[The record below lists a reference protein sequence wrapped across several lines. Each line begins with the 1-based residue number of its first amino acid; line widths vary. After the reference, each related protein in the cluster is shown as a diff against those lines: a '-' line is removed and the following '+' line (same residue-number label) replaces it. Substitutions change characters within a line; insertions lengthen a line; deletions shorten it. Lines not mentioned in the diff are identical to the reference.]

1 MATEATTANLMPN
14 LAAGLRPLLLL
25 VGLAAAVAA
34 GVGVTLWTKGPTFS
48 VLYATLA
55 DEEAAAV
62 TRSLSGAGIEYRM
75 EAGSGG
81 ISVPAERLNE
91 ARMLLA
97 EQGTL
102 QSGGFANLGKEG
114 GFGVSAFM
122 EGARYQHALE
132 TELAK
137 TISSLQQVAAAR
149 VHIAAGR
156 NSSFIRDRTPA
167 RASVFLQLKAG
178 RKLSSEQVT
187 AIVNLVGS
195 SVADIDPEQV
205 TVVDQTG
212 RLLSSPQGRGEFALR
227 DQQVEFARQMEEM
240 YSQRVEALIAP
251 LVGPGRVRAEVSA
264 QFDMSASE
272 EAREQFNPQGVVV
285 RSEQL
290 SEDRS
295 SNPVARGIPGS
306 ASNQANAAAA
316 TPANPADAANAA
328 TATAANAATP
338 PPPASVQSTRNY
350 EIDRTVAYT
359 RQPAGRLKRLSVAV
373 LVDNVQVPGR
383 DGKPTDAPLTREQIE
398 RITALVKDAVGF
410 DAARGDSV
418 SIINSPWR
426 GDPRL
431 AATDLES
438 VPFYEQAWF
447 LDVAKIVA
455 GLIALT
461 LLMLMVI
468 RPLTQR
474 ITAMLPSPPEPT
486 EEQNDRFIPS
496 RNLPAVAGAAGEAG
510 QPGTAIAGAGPAES
524 TRKKPP
530 TKYDEQVE
538 FARQL
543 VQEDPARVAQVVRK
557 WAMSNG

>member
-1 MATEATTANLMPN
+1 MATEATTANIMPN

-62 TRSLSGAGIEYRM
+62 TRSLSTAGIEYRM

-102 QSGGFANLGKEG
+102 QSGGFANLSKEG

-137 TISSLQQVAAAR
+137 TIASPQQVAAAR

-251 LVGPGRVRAEVSA
+251 LVGAGRVRAEVSA

-295 SNPVARGIPGS
+295 GTAVARGIPGS
-306 ASNQANAAAA
+306 ASNQATAAAA
-316 TPANPADAANAA
+316 TPADPAAAAA
-328 TATAANAATP
+328 STNATP

-373 LVDNVQVPGR
+373 LVDHVQVPGR
-383 DGKPTDAPLTREQIE
+383 DGKPTDAPLTREQID

-410 DAARGDSV
+410 DTARGDSV
-418 SIINSPWR
+418 SVINSPWR

-431 AATDLES
+431 TATDLET

-474 ITAMLPSPPEPT
+474 ITAMLPRPPEPADADD
-486 EEQNDRFIPS
+486 DRFIPS
-496 RNLPAVAGAAGEAG
+496 RNLPVVAGAGGEGG
-510 QPGTAIAGAGPAES
+510 QPGTAVAGAGS
-524 TRKKPP
+524 TEMQRKKAP

>member
-1 MATEATTANLMPN
+1 MATEATTANIMPN

-62 TRSLSGAGIEYRM
+62 TRSLSTAGIEYRM

-137 TISSLQQVAAAR
+137 TIASLQQVAAAR

-251 LVGPGRVRAEVSA
+251 LVGAGRVRAEVSA

-295 SNPVARGIPGS
+295 GTAVARGIPGS
-306 ASNQANAAAA
+306 ASNQATAAAA
-316 TPANPADAANAA
+316 TPADPAAAAA
-328 TATAANAATP
+328 STNATP

-373 LVDNVQVPGR
+373 LVDHVQVPGR
-383 DGKPTDAPLTREQIE
+383 DGKPTDAPLTREQID

-410 DAARGDSV
+410 DTARGDSV
-418 SIINSPWR
+418 SVINSPWR

-431 AATDLES
+431 TATDLET

-447 LDVAKIVA
+447 LDIAKIVA

-474 ITAMLPSPPEPT
+474 ITAMLPRPPEPA
-486 EEQNDRFIPS
+486 EDDEDRFTSS
-496 RNLPAVAGAAGEAG
+496 RNLPVVAGSAGEGG
-510 QPGTAIAGAGPAES
+510 QPGSAIAGAGATELQ
-524 TRKKPP
+524 RKKPP

>member
-1 MATEATTANLMPN
+1 MMATEATTANIMPN

-48 VLYATLA
+48 VLYASLA

-62 TRSLSGAGIEYRM
+62 TRSLSTAGIEYRM

-137 TISSLQQVAAAR
+137 TIASLQQVAAAR

-251 LVGPGRVRAEVSA
+251 LVGAGRVRAEVSA

-295 SNPVARGIPGS
+295 TSTVARGVPGS
-306 ASNQANAAAA
+306 ASNQPNSAAA
-316 TPANPADAANAA
+316 TPATPTDPAAAVAA
-328 TATAANAATP
+328 GGATP

-373 LVDNVQVPGR
+373 LVDHVQVPGR
-383 DGKPTDAPLTREQIE
+383 DGKPTEAPLTREQID

-418 SIINSPWR
+418 SVINSPWR

-431 AATDLES
+431 AATDLET

-474 ITAMLPSPPEPT
+474 ITAMLPRPPEPVKRRT
-486 EEQNDRFIPS
+486 IGSFRRATCRWSRVRAVRVVSRARRSPEQTRLTLSVKSRS
-496 RNLPAVAGAAGEAG
+496 RNTMSRSSLQGSWSKKIRRVSRRSYASG
-510 QPGTAIAGAGPAES
+510 Q
-524 TRKKPP
+524 
-530 TKYDEQVE
+530 
-538 FARQL
+538 
-543 VQEDPARVAQVVRK
+543 
-557 WAMSNG
+557 

>member
-1 MATEATTANLMPN
+1 MATEATTANIMPN

-62 TRSLSGAGIEYRM
+62 TRSLSTAGIEYRM

-102 QSGGFANLGKEG
+102 QSGGFANLSKEG

-137 TISSLQQVAAAR
+137 TIASLQQVAAAR

-251 LVGPGRVRAEVSA
+251 LVGAGRVRAEVSA

-295 SNPVARGIPGS
+295 GTAVARGIPGS
-306 ASNQANAAAA
+306 ASNQATAAAA
-316 TPANPADAANAA
+316 TPADPAAAAA
-328 TATAANAATP
+328 STNATP

-373 LVDNVQVPGR
+373 LVDHVQVPGR
-383 DGKPTDAPLTREQIE
+383 DGKPTDAPLTREQID

-410 DAARGDSV
+410 DTARGDSV
-418 SIINSPWR
+418 SVINSPWR

-431 AATDLES
+431 TATDLET

-474 ITAMLPSPPEPT
+474 ITAMLPRPAEPADADD
-486 EEQNDRFIPS
+486 DRFIPS
-496 RNLPAVAGAAGEAG
+496 RNLPVVAGAGGEGG
-510 QPGTAIAGAGPAES
+510 QPGTAVAGAGS
-524 TRKKPP
+524 TEMQRKKAP

>member
-1 MATEATTANLMPN
+1 MATEATTANIMPN

-62 TRSLSGAGIEYRM
+62 TRSLSTAGIEYRM

-137 TISSLQQVAAAR
+137 TIASLQQVAAAR

-212 RLLSSPQGRGEFALR
+212 RLLSSPQGRGEFARR

-251 LVGPGRVRAEVSA
+251 LVGAGRVRAEVSA

-295 SNPVARGIPGS
+295 GTAVARGIPGS
-306 ASNQANAAAA
+306 ASNQATAAAA
-316 TPANPADAANAA
+316 TPADPAAAAA
-328 TATAANAATP
+328 STNATP

-373 LVDNVQVPGR
+373 LVDHVQVPGR
-383 DGKPTDAPLTREQIE
+383 DGKPTDAPLTREQID

-410 DAARGDSV
+410 DTARGDSV
-418 SIINSPWR
+418 SVINSPWR

-431 AATDLES
+431 TATDLET

-474 ITAMLPSPPEPT
+474 ITAMLPRPAEPADADD
-486 EEQNDRFIPS
+486 DRFIPS
-496 RNLPAVAGAAGEAG
+496 RNLPVVAGAGGEGG
-510 QPGTAIAGAGPAES
+510 QPGTAVAGAGS
-524 TRKKPP
+524 TEMQRKKAP

>member
-1 MATEATTANLMPN
+1 MATEATTANIMPN

-48 VLYATLA
+48 VLYASLA

-62 TRSLSGAGIEYRM
+62 TRSLSTAGIEYRM

-102 QSGGFANLGKEG
+102 QTGGFANLGKEG

-137 TISSLQQVAAAR
+137 TIASLQQVAAAR

-195 SVADIDPEQV
+195 SVADIDPDQV

-251 LVGPGRVRAEVSA
+251 LVGAGRVRAEVSA

-295 SNPVARGIPGS
+295 TSPVARGIPGS
-306 ASNQANAAAA
+306 ASNQATAAAA
-316 TPANPADAANAA
+316 TPATPADPAAA
-328 TATAANAATP
+328 TANATP

-373 LVDNVQVPGR
+373 LVDHVQVPGR
-383 DGKPTDAPLTREQIE
+383 DGKPTDAPLTREQID

-418 SIINSPWR
+418 SVINSPWR
-426 GDPRL
+426 GDPRV
-431 AATDLES
+431 AATDLET

-474 ITAMLPSPPEPT
+474 ITAMLPRPPEPA
-486 EEQNDRFIPS
+486 EGDDDRFIPS
-496 RNLPAVAGAAGEAG
+496 RNLPVVAGAAGEGG
-510 QPGTAIAGAGPAES
+510 QPGTAIAGAGS
-524 TRKKPP
+524 TEMQRKKAP

>member
-1 MATEATTANLMPN
+1 MATEATTANIMPN

-62 TRSLSGAGIEYRM
+62 TRSLSTAGIEYRM

-102 QSGGFANLGKEG
+102 QSGGFANLSKEG

-137 TISSLQQVAAAR
+137 TIASLQQVAAAR

-251 LVGPGRVRAEVSA
+251 LVGAGRVRAEVSA

-295 SNPVARGIPGS
+295 GTAVARGIPGS
-306 ASNQANAAAA
+306 TSNQATAAAA
-316 TPANPADAANAA
+316 TPADPAAAAA
-328 TATAANAATP
+328 STNATP

-373 LVDNVQVPGR
+373 LVDHVQVPGR
-383 DGKPTDAPLTREQIE
+383 DGKPTDAPLTREQID

-410 DAARGDSV
+410 DTARGDSV
-418 SIINSPWR
+418 SVINSPWR

-431 AATDLES
+431 TATDLET

-474 ITAMLPSPPEPT
+474 ITAMLPRPPEPADADD
-486 EEQNDRFIPS
+486 DRFIPS
-496 RNLPAVAGAAGEAG
+496 RNLPVVAGAGGEGG
-510 QPGTAIAGAGPAES
+510 QPGTAVAGAGS
-524 TRKKPP
+524 TEMQRKKAP

>member
-1 MATEATTANLMPN
+1 MATEATTANIMPN

-62 TRSLSGAGIEYRM
+62 TRSLSTAGIEYRM

-81 ISVPAERLNE
+81 ILVPAERLNE

-102 QSGGFANLGKEG
+102 QSGGFANLSKEG

-137 TISSLQQVAAAR
+137 TIASLQQVAAAR

-251 LVGPGRVRAEVSA
+251 LVGAGRVRAEVSA

-295 SNPVARGIPGS
+295 GTAVARGIPGS
-306 ASNQANAAAA
+306 ASNQATAAAA
-316 TPANPADAANAA
+316 TPADPAAAAA
-328 TATAANAATP
+328 STNATP

-373 LVDNVQVPGR
+373 LVDHVQVPGR
-383 DGKPTDAPLTREQIE
+383 DGKPTDAPLTREQID

-410 DAARGDSV
+410 DTARGDSV
-418 SIINSPWR
+418 SVINSPWR

-431 AATDLES
+431 TATDLET

-474 ITAMLPSPPEPT
+474 ITAMLPRPPEPADADD
-486 EEQNDRFIPS
+486 DRFIPS
-496 RNLPAVAGAAGEAG
+496 RNLPVVAGAGGEGG
-510 QPGTAIAGAGPAES
+510 QPGTAVAGAGS
-524 TRKKPP
+524 TEMQRKKAP

>member
-1 MATEATTANLMPN
+1 MATEATTANIMPN

-62 TRSLSGAGIEYRM
+62 TRSLSTAGIEYRM

-137 TISSLQQVAAAR
+137 TIASLQQVAAAR

-251 LVGPGRVRAEVSA
+251 LVGAGRVRAEVSA

-295 SNPVARGIPGS
+295 GTAVARGIPGS
-306 ASNQANAAAA
+306 A
-316 TPANPADAANAA
+316 
-328 TATAANAATP
+328 
-338 PPPASVQSTRNY
+338 
-350 EIDRTVAYT
+350 
-359 RQPAGRLKRLSVAV
+359 
-373 LVDNVQVPGR
+373 VP
-383 DGKPTDAPLTREQIE
+383 E
-398 RITALVKDAVGF
+398 R
-410 DAARGDSV
+410 
-418 SIINSPWR
+418 
-426 GDPRL
+426 
-431 AATDLES
+431 
-438 VPFYEQAWF
+438 
-447 LDVAKIVA
+447 
-455 GLIALT
+455 
-461 LLMLMVI
+461 
-468 RPLTQR
+468 
-474 ITAMLPSPPEPT
+474 
-486 EEQNDRFIPS
+486 
-496 RNLPAVAGAAGEAG
+496 
-510 QPGTAIAGAGPAES
+510 
-524 TRKKPP
+524 
-530 TKYDEQVE
+530 
-538 FARQL
+538 
-543 VQEDPARVAQVVRK
+543 
-557 WAMSNG
+557 

>member
-1 MATEATTANLMPN
+1 MATEATAPNIMPN

-48 VLYATLA
+48 VLYANLA

-62 TRSLSGAGIEYRM
+62 TRSLAGAGIEYRM

-251 LVGPGRVRAEVSA
+251 LVGAGRVRAEVSA

-290 SEDRS
+290 SEDRT
-295 SNPVARGIPGS
+295 SNPAARGIPGS
-306 ASNQANAAAA
+306 ASNQASGAAA
-316 TPANPADAANAA
+316 TPANPADPA
-328 TATAANAATP
+328 TAATAANATTQ
-338 PPPASVQSTRNY
+338 PPASVQSTRNY

-373 LVDNVQVPGR
+373 LVDNVQLPGR

-410 DAARGDSV
+410 DTARGDSV
-418 SIINSPWR
+418 SVINSPWR

-431 AATDLES
+431 MATELET

-474 ITAMLPSPPEPT
+474 ITAMLPRPPEPVG
-486 EEQNDRFIPS
+486 EDDDRFIPS
-496 RNLPAVAGAAGEAG
+496 RNLPVVAGAAGEGG
-510 QPGTAIAGAGPAES
+510 QVGTAIAGAGSGEPQ
-524 TRKKPP
+524 RKKPP

>member
-1 MATEATTANLMPN
+1 MATEATTANIMPN

-62 TRSLSGAGIEYRM
+62 TRSLSTAGIEYRM

-137 TISSLQQVAAAR
+137 TIASLQQVAAAR

-251 LVGPGRVRAEVSA
+251 LVGAGRVRAEVSA

-295 SNPVARGIPGS
+295 GTAVARGIPGS
-306 ASNQANAAAA
+306 ASNQATAAAA
-316 TPANPADAANAA
+316 TPADPAAAAA
-328 TATAANAATP
+328 STNATP
-338 PPPASVQSTRNY
+338 PPAASVQSMRNY

-373 LVDNVQVPGR
+373 LVDHVQVPGR
-383 DGKPTDAPLTREQIE
+383 DGKPTDAPLTREQID

-410 DAARGDSV
+410 DTARGDSV
-418 SIINSPWR
+418 SVINSPWR

-431 AATDLES
+431 TATDLEA

-474 ITAMLPSPPEPT
+474 ITAMLPRPAEPADADD
-486 EEQNDRFIPS
+486 DRFIPS
-496 RNLPAVAGAAGEAG
+496 RNLPVVAGAGGEGG
-510 QPGTAIAGAGPAES
+510 QPGTAVAGAGS
-524 TRKKPP
+524 TEMQRKKAP

>member
-1 MATEATTANLMPN
+1 MATEATTANIMPN

-62 TRSLSGAGIEYRM
+62 TRSLSTAGIEYRM

-81 ISVPAERLNE
+81 ISVPAERLSE

-137 TISSLQQVAAAR
+137 TIASLQQVAAAR

-251 LVGPGRVRAEVSA
+251 LVGAGRVRAEVSA

-295 SNPVARGIPGS
+295 GTAVARGIPGS
-306 ASNQANAAAA
+306 ASNQATAAAA
-316 TPANPADAANAA
+316 TPADPAAAAA
-328 TATAANAATP
+328 STNATP

-373 LVDNVQVPGR
+373 LVDHVQVPGR
-383 DGKPTDAPLTREQIE
+383 DGKPTDAPLTREQID

-410 DAARGDSV
+410 DTARGDSV
-418 SIINSPWR
+418 SVINSPWR

-431 AATDLES
+431 TATDLET

-474 ITAMLPSPPEPT
+474 ITAMLPRPAEPADADD
-486 EEQNDRFIPS
+486 DRFIPS
-496 RNLPAVAGAAGEAG
+496 RNLPVVAGAGGEGG
-510 QPGTAIAGAGPAES
+510 QPGTAVAGAGS
-524 TRKKPP
+524 TEMQRKKAP

>member
-1 MATEATTANLMPN
+1 MATEATTANIMPN

-62 TRSLSGAGIEYRM
+62 TRSLSTAGIEYRM

-137 TISSLQQVAAAR
+137 TIASLQQVAAAR

-251 LVGPGRVRAEVSA
+251 LVGAGRVRAEVSA

-295 SNPVARGIPGS
+295 GTAVARGIPGS
-306 ASNQANAAAA
+306 ASNQATAAAA
-316 TPANPADAANAA
+316 TPADPAAAAA
-328 TATAANAATP
+328 STNATP

-373 LVDNVQVPGR
+373 LVDHVQVPGR
-383 DGKPTDAPLTREQIE
+383 DGKPTDAPLTREQID

-410 DAARGDSV
+410 DTARGDSV
-418 SIINSPWR
+418 SVINSPWR

-431 AATDLES
+431 TATDLEA

-474 ITAMLPSPPEPT
+474 ITAMLPRPAEPADADD
-486 EEQNDRFIPS
+486 DRFIPS
-496 RNLPAVAGAAGEAG
+496 RNLPVVAGAGGEGG
-510 QPGTAIAGAGPAES
+510 QPGTAVAGAGS
-524 TRKKPP
+524 TEMQRKKAP

>member
-1 MATEATTANLMPN
+1 MATEATTANIMPN

-62 TRSLSGAGIEYRM
+62 TRSLSTAGIEYRM

-102 QSGGFANLGKEG
+102 QSGGFANLSKEG

-137 TISSLQQVAAAR
+137 TIASLQQVAAAR

-251 LVGPGRVRAEVSA
+251 LVGAGRVRAEVSA

-295 SNPVARGIPGS
+295 GTAAARGIPGS
-306 ASNQANAAAA
+306 ASNQATAAAA
-316 TPANPADAANAA
+316 TPADPAAAAA
-328 TATAANAATP
+328 STNATP

-373 LVDNVQVPGR
+373 LVDHVQVPGR
-383 DGKPTDAPLTREQIE
+383 DGKPTDAPLTREQID

-410 DAARGDSV
+410 DTARGDSV
-418 SIINSPWR
+418 SVINSPWR

-431 AATDLES
+431 TATDLET

-474 ITAMLPSPPEPT
+474 ITAMLPRPPEPADADD
-486 EEQNDRFIPS
+486 DRFIPS
-496 RNLPAVAGAAGEAG
+496 RNLPVVAGAGGEGG
-510 QPGTAIAGAGPAES
+510 QPGTAVAGAGS
-524 TRKKPP
+524 TEMQRKKAP

>member
-1 MATEATTANLMPN
+1 MATEATTANIMPN

-62 TRSLSGAGIEYRM
+62 TRSLSTAGIEYRM

-102 QSGGFANLGKEG
+102 QSGGFANLSKEG

-137 TISSLQQVAAAR
+137 TIASLQQVAAAR

-251 LVGPGRVRAEVSA
+251 LVGAGRVRAEVSA

-295 SNPVARGIPGS
+295 GTAVARGIPGS
-306 ASNQANAAAA
+306 ASNQATAAAA
-316 TPANPADAANAA
+316 TPADPAAAAA
-328 TATAANAATP
+328 STNATP
-338 PPPASVQSTRNY
+338 PPPASVQSMRNY

-373 LVDNVQVPGR
+373 LVDHVQVPGR
-383 DGKPTDAPLTREQIE
+383 DGKPTDAPLTREQID

-410 DAARGDSV
+410 DTARGDSV
-418 SIINSPWR
+418 SVINSPWR

-431 AATDLES
+431 TATDLET

-474 ITAMLPSPPEPT
+474 ITAMLPRPPEPADADD
-486 EEQNDRFIPS
+486 DRFIPS
-496 RNLPAVAGAAGEAG
+496 RNLPVVAGAGGEGG
-510 QPGTAIAGAGPAES
+510 QPGTAVAGAGS
-524 TRKKPP
+524 TEMQRKKAP